1 MIGQGGAGVIYR
13 AIDRDLKQEVAL
25 KVLRAR
31 GGGSVSKLKSEFRAR
46 ADLHHPN
53 LLQLFELVVTA
64 EHAFFTMELVDA
76 VDFLDWIWR
85 GTPATPAAV
94 GDDGAQRRLA
104 SAMHDVV
111 SGLAALHGAGLV
123 HFDVKPGNILVDH
136 AGRVRLADFG
146 LSTEF
151 RTEAGA
157 SVRDTEGA
165 GTPYYMAPER
175 RRGGIITPASDL
187 YSVGATI
194 LEALTGSPRAALDDR
209 PADPSP
215 LLAIARRLMAPDP
228 QARPTAREAL
238 DALHAIGG
246 GAAGAVVHRLAPRQR
261 PEAPFVG
268 RQPQLAAMQD
278 AFERAG
284 DAATATI
291 HVHGPSGIGKTALVR
306 RFLDGVRAR
315 HPEVVILRGRC
326 HPYEQIAFCGI
337 DRIVDGL
344 SAHMR
349 SDGVSLEGV
358 APHGLAALVRL
369 FPSVPSRV
377 DPAMVQTA
385 EANGS
390 LRHLG
395 FAALRELLARAAAA
409 RRLILWIDDLQWVD
423 DDTLEVLRALQG
435 IPRATFILSYRLDD
449 TGTRSRL
456 DLLRVKQPAPDLG
469 LLAHS
474 TDLPLGILD
483 AGDLESLFRALAPE
497 IAPETCRELAVA
509 SGGYPIFAHVLG
521 IPDAPPVSGELAR
534 PGLLASWL
542 NGMVDTLPST
552 QRALF
557 DTIVVAPG
565 PVAMSVVM
573 HAAADD
579 QPLPSLRAL
588 EQLGIVSRSSGRGMV
603 RVLPLHDRLRQARLE
618 RMHPAE
624 YVRIHRA
631 LARSHEQLASFDFEA
646 LTHHHHELGEDE
658 RAGHYAVLAGDRASA
673 SLAFGAAASYYTRA
687 IEWLPDRSEPWELI
701 RKLAECQASRG
712 HGQDA
717 GAQFAQAARVREQIE
732 GGSPQTTR
740 LQLRAA
746 EQLLRSG
753 AIPEGFRIMRDV
765 LSVLGVTLPTSH
777 RGALARSAFLRL
789 GLLARGTRFSPRAE
803 AELDDRA
810 RLRMDALWMAS
821 TSLAHVNFP
830 LADVLLLL
838 HGRSALSAGEPSRIL
853 RFLTYEAAAEVT
865 LGSRYFDRR
874 AAALIEQADQ
884 LLAALGDDY
893 NTGWYHASYAAN
905 AFFRADW
912 RACIAH
918 AGSAETHLMRHAVGI
933 AWERAVT
940 YQYWL
945 FALALTGQTAQL
957 EDRRRIALED
967 SLARRDRLAENH
979 CRSGYTSLLW
989 LFRDDLETAR
999 RERSMTLGALHRD
1012 DRERAPVRR
1021 WPEDSFATP
1030 DYHALIADAHLEL
1043 YAGAAIAAHAR
1054 IEEAWPFV
1062 ERALLLRLQF
1072 VGVDLRFLRAR
1083 CALAASHQL
1092 GPGAGRARRGGS
1104 LDPPALHRIAAHE
1117 LSAIARDR
1125 NPAARP
1131 YRALLA
1137 GLLRPDAKRATGW
1150 LEDAARGFDEL
1161 AMLAHAAAARF
1172 RLGERVGGS
1181 AGDQLRTAAL
1191 DGLFA
1196 AGVVRPSQIV
1206 EMFAPAPARAT
1217 SSARAAR

>member
-13 AIDRDLKQEVAL
+13 AVDRDLEQEVAL
-25 KVLRAR
+25 KVLRAP

-53 LLQLFELVVTA
+53 LLQLFELVVTD

-94 GDDGAQRRLA
+94 ADDGAQRRLA
-104 SAMHDVV
+104 GAMRDVV

-123 HFDVKPGNILVDH
+123 HFDVKPGNILVDR

-187 YSVGATI
+187 YSVGATM
-194 LEALTGSPRAALDDR
+194 LEALTGSPRAALED
-209 PADPSP
+209 PPGDPSP
-215 LLAIARRLMAPDP
+215 LLAIARRLMARDP
-228 QARPTAREAL
+228 QARPSAREAL
-238 DALHAIGG
+238 DTLHAIGG
-246 GAAGAVVHRLAPRQR
+246 GAAAAVVHGLALRLR

-268 RQPQLAAMQD
+268 RTPQLAAMQD
-278 AFERAG
+278 AFERA
-284 DAATATI
+284 DETATATI

-306 RFLDGVRAR
+306 RFLDGVRTR
-315 HPEVVILRGRC
+315 HPDVVILRGRC

-337 DRIVDGL
+337 DRVVDEL
-344 SAHMR
+344 SDYMR
-349 SDGVSLEGV
+349 SGGMSVEGI

-377 DPAMVQTA
+377 DPAMVSTA
-385 EANGS
+385 AGTSS

-395 FAALRELLARAAAA
+395 FAALRELLARAAAV

-423 DDTLEVLRALQG
+423 DDTLEVLRALQA

-456 DLLRVKQPAPDLG
+456 DLLRGNPPAPDLG

-483 AGDLESLFRALAPE
+483 AGDLESLFRTLAPE
-497 IAPETCRELAVA
+497 ISPETCKELAVA
-509 SGGYPIFAHVLG
+509 AGGYPIFAHVLG
-521 IPDAPPVSGELAR
+521 GPDAHPVNSGALAR
-534 PGLLASWL
+534 PGLLAAWL
-542 NGMVDTLPST
+542 NGMVDALPAT

-573 HAAADD
+573 HAAAAD

-588 EQLGIVSRSSGRGMV
+588 EQLGIVSRSSGRGVV
-603 RVLPLHDRLRQARLE
+603 RVLPLHDRLRQVRLE
-618 RMHPAE
+618 RIHPAE
-624 YVRIHRA
+624 YARIHRA
-631 LARSHEQLASFDFEA
+631 LARSHEQLVSFDFEA
-646 LTHHHHELGEDE
+646 LTHHYHELGEDE
-658 RAGHYAVLAGDRASA
+658 RAGQYSVLAGDRASA
-673 SLAFGAAASYYTRA
+673 SLAFGAAASYYARA
-687 IEWLPDRSEPWELI
+687 IEWLPDRKEPWELI
-701 RKLAECQASRG
+701 RKLAECEANRG

-717 GAQFAQAARVREQIE
+717 GGQFEQAARVREHIE
-732 GGSPQTTR
+732 GPSAETTR

-746 EQLLRSG
+746 EQMLRSG
-753 AIPEGFRIMRDV
+753 AITDGFRVMRDV
-765 LSVLGVTLPTSH
+765 LSALGVKLPTSH
-777 RGALARSAFLRL
+777 RGALARSVVLRL

-803 AELDDRA
+803 AELDDRE

-838 HGRSALSAGEPSRIL
+838 HGRSAIASGEPSRIL
-853 RFLTYEAAAEVT
+853 RFLTYEAAAEVI

-874 AAALIEQADQ
+874 AAALTAQADQ
-884 LLAALGDDY
+884 LRATVNDDY
-893 NTGWYHASYAAN
+893 NSGWYHASYAAN

-912 RACIAH
+912 RASVAH
-918 AGSAETHLMRHAVGI
+918 AETAEAHLTRHGVGI
-933 AWERAVT
+933 AWERAVA

-945 FALALTGQTAQL
+945 FALALTAQPAKL
-957 EDRRRIALED
+957 EERRRIALED
-967 SLARRDRLAENH
+967 ALARRDRLAENH

-989 LFRDDLETAR
+989 LFRDDLDTAR
-999 RERSMTLGALHRD
+999 RERQTMRGLLHPDRD
-1012 DRERAPVRR
+1012 PTAVRR

-1030 DYHALIADAHLEL
+1030 DYHDLIADTHIEL
-1043 YAGAAIAAHAR
+1043 YAGAGLAAHAR
-1054 IEEAWPFV
+1054 IEEAWPLV

-1072 VGVDLRFLRAR
+1072 AGVDLRFLRAR
-1083 CALAASHQL
+1083 CALAASLQV
-1092 GPGAGRARRGGS
+1092 GRGRMRRGGA
-1104 LDPPALHRIAAHE
+1104 LDPHALRRIASHE
-1117 LSAIARDR
+1117 LSRIARDR
-1125 NPAARP
+1125 NPVARP
-1131 YRALLA
+1131 YHGLLA
-1137 GLLRPDAKRATGW
+1137 GLLRPDAKPAAGW
-1150 LEDAARGFDEL
+1150 LDDAARSFDAL
-1161 AMLAHAAAARF
+1161 VMPAHAAAARF
-1172 RLGERVGGS
+1172 RHGELVGGS
-1181 AGDQLRTAAL
+1181 EGAKRCSDAL
-1191 DGLFA
+1191 DSLSA
-1196 AGVVRPSQIV
+1196 AGIVRPSHIIQL
-1206 EMFAPAPARAT
+1206 FAPAPLQAT
-1217 SSARAAR
+1217 SFAGTVR